1 MAPEDWLEPKL
12 EKSYLRAFSF
22 FKIFFADERVCEN
35 IFCCLLKSK
44 YAQTLYV
51 LTNARVRENILFSY
65 RCKVCANIV
74 CSYRCK
80 V

>member
-12 EKSYLRAFSF
+12 EKSVSASILF
-22 FKIFFADERVCEN
+22 FNFFADERVCEN

-44 YAQTLYV
+44 YAQTLNV
-51 LTNARVRENILFSY
+51 LTNARVHENILFSS
-65 RCKVCANIV
+65 RCKVCANIL

-80 V
+80 G